1 MKVFNHVGKP
11 ILAEL
16 KQITSESGSRVYLTP
31 QGTRY
36 PSITTI
42 LQNYKKKE
50 LMEWRRRVGEAE
62 ANRISSSAS
71 RRGTKLHS
79 LVEQYLDNKPLP
91 AMNPLQQEL
100 FSSIKPLLDDIDN
113 IHIQEQRLYSDH
125 LRLAGTVDCIAE
137 HQGRLSIID
146 FKSSTR
152 PKDKKNI
159 ENYFMQCAA
168 YAIMYEEL
176 TKIPVDKIV
185 LIVAVEGD
193 DPQLFVEKRNNYV
206 SNLLYYRDLYENTN
220 GG

>member
-91 AMNPLQQEL
+91 VMNPLQQEL
-100 FSSIKPLLDDIDN
+100 FSSINPLLNDIDN

-159 ENYFMQCAA
+159 ENYFMQCTA

-206 SNLLYYRDLYENTN
+206 SDLLYYRDLYEKTN

>member
-1 MKVFNHVGKP
+1 MKVFNHVCRP
-11 ILAEL
+11 TLTEL
-16 KQITSESGSRVYLTP
+16 KQVTSESGSRVYLTP
-31 QGTRY
+31 SGIKY

-50 LMEWRRRVGEAE
+50 LMAWRKRVGDVE

-79 LVEQYLDNKPLP
+79 LVETYFDNKPLP
-91 AMNPLQQEL
+91 EMLPTQFEL
-100 FSSIKPLLDDIDN
+100 FSSIKHHLDDIDN
-113 IHIQEQRLYSDH
+113 IHIQEQRLFSNH

-137 HQGRLSIID
+137 HKGRLSVID

-152 PKDKKNI
+152 TKNKKDI

-168 YAIMYEEL
+168 YAIMYEEQ

-185 LIVAVEGD
+185 LIIAVEGD

-206 SNLLYYRDLYENTN
+206 SNLIYYRDLYEQNN
-220 GG
+220 RI